1 MLNLITFLQL
11 ILLHYS
17 YGLYKAPDENLK
29 DIVTRNCVHA
39 AGHILHLA
47 EDGGPENISA
57 KLPYKECENTTSY
70 CFSLW
75 EELPDN
81 GSIKILE
88 QGKLPI
94 SLVHISKQCYHLTLL
109 LAKYLNIDLVTF

>member
-1 MLNLITFLQL
+1 MLNRFTFLLL
-11 ILLHYS
+11 IILHYTC
-17 YGLYKAPDENLK
+17 GLYKVSDENTK
-29 DIVTRNCVHA
+29 DVVTRSCVHA
-39 AGHILHLA
+39 AGHILHLS

-57 KLPYKECENTTSY
+57 KLPYKKCENTTNY

-88 QGKLPI
+88 QGE
-94 SLVHISKQCYHLTLL
+94 
-109 LAKYLNIDLVTF
+109 LNLF

>member
-1 MLNLITFLQL
+1 MLKLSTFLQL
-11 ILLHYS
+11 IILHYTC
-17 YGLYKAPDENLK
+17 GLYKIADDK
-29 DIVTRNCVHA
+29 DLVTRSCVHA
-39 AGHILHLA
+39 AGHILHLS

-57 KLPYKECENTTSY
+57 KLPYKKCENTTSY

-88 QGKLPI
+88 QGQLNL
-94 SLVHISKQCYHLTLL
+94 SLFVVFFCKQNTC
-109 LAKYLNIDLVTF
+109 AVLVDY